1 MKTSPT
7 EIPSA
12 EPKHKRVLMSLTKTS
27 GSSNVSHLGD
37 IQKLA
42 LLLNLLSQLPWCSTC
57 LMTKSSKFN
66 LIMHQ
71 ATFSQFQGR
80 EKFSWYR
87 CLQFTSSQD
96 MLNECLLWEER
107 QSGKQRRRRRS
118 RSRSWRR
125 RRERKGRSRWKQSR
139 GRERGGQERR
149 RWRQVETALSF
160 TEHRCCEHLPRH
172 PQMLACHCPP
182 SSRVVMTP
190 SHIYSY
196 IGARTFPWHSPF
208 GSNVANCQHHFEE
221 ESSSFPS
228 RKCKVSYNMYKRLWW
243 YSKRHL
249 LPDFILLL
257 ISWISMTLS
266 SSIINKN
273 NVIMEYIAQ
282 VKLNYLDSQEMSSY
296 QQSSNLR
303 EDQETQCHPL
313 WFSSDAICTGL
324 SPSKQAASQEAKCR
338 ISGSQP
344 QGTSGPLSSQ
354 GNSINGESQ
363 WAFQRKHKK
372 WKV

>member
-1 MKTSPT
+1 MQTSPT
-7 EIPSA
+7 EILSA
-12 EPKHKRVLMSLTKTS
+12 EPKHKWVLMSLTKTS

-37 IQKLA
+37 IQKLV

-96 MLNECLLWEER
+96 MLSECLLWEER
-107 QSGKQRRRRRS
+107 QSGKQRKEEEEEKQQKHKLKKEE
-118 RSRSWRR
+118 
-125 RRERKGRSRWKQSR
+125 REEGQEQMEAEQKQ
-139 GRERGGQERR
+139 RERGAGEKE
-149 RWRQVETALSF
+149 VKSSGN
-160 TEHRCCEHLPRH
+160 C
-172 PQMLACHCPP
+172 PQLHWASLLRTSSP
-182 SSRVVMTP
+182 SSSDAGLSLPTLQ
-190 SHIYSY
+190 SCGDDLYSY
-196 IGARTFPWHSPF
+196 IGARIFPWHSPF

-228 RKCKVSYNMYKRLWW
+228 RKCKVSYNMYKWLWW

-257 ISWISMTLS
+257 ISRISITLS

-273 NVIMEYIAQ
+273 NVIVEYIAQ

-296 QQSSNLR
+296 QKSSNLK
-303 EDQETQCHPL
+303 EDQETECHPL

-338 ISGSQP
+338 SSGSQP